1 MNAGK
6 ATAPGYFQITYEL
19 LSNFYTLK
27 EFIQPCEVILSDEK
41 SVRANCGVFGIFN
54 HPKSAIMTYYGLHA
68 LQHRGQEAA
77 GIVAAEYLPHD
88 NKYRFNVHKGHGLV
102 LSVFDE
108 DTLLNTLKGN
118 SAIGHNRYSTTG
130 SSHKRNNIQPF
141 KVNYKDGNLA
151 LAHNGNLTNANFLR
165 KMLQDEGT
173 IFQTTTDTEI
183 MLHLLARSKEDSFIE
198 KLLDVFR
205 QVRGSYSVVIL
216 TDDKLVA
223 ARDPYGVRPFVLGK
237 LEGSYIFASET
248 TSLDILNAEYIRDVE
263 PGEIIVIDNDVVETG
278 KVKSYFIEKVS
289 KFKHCIFE
297 YIYFSRPDSQIFEEK
312 VDKVRRRIGANLA
325 IESPPPDKN
334 NPEDESEKKVII
346 INVPDSS
353 NTATLGYFN
362 ESVKKTKNIKHEIGL
377 IRSHYVGRTFIE
389 PGQDHRQMKV
399 KTKFNIV
406 KGVLANRKVVIVD
419 DSIVR
424 GTTLKL
430 LVDLIKQANPKEI
443 HLRITS
449 PPIVSPCYYGMD
461 FPSRE
466 ELIANSFNGDTE
478 EIRKSLGVDSLKYM
492 TVESLLN
499 SVPRTSEKTDYCT
512 ACFTKN
518 YPIPIEIETESDK
531 SKFDE

>member
-1 MNAGK
+1 M
-6 ATAPGYFQITYEL
+6 
-19 LSNFYTLK
+19 K
-27 EFIQPCEVILSDEK
+27 EFIQPESIYLSDDK

-68 LQHRGQEAA
+68 LQHRGQESA
-77 GIVAAEYLPHD
+77 GIVTSEFISD
-88 NKYRFNVHKGHGLV
+88 INKYRFNVHKGHGLV

-108 DTLLNTLKGN
+108 DTLVNILKGN

-130 SSHKRNNIQPF
+130 SSHKINNIQPF

-173 IFQTTTDTEI
+173 IFQTSTDTEI
-183 MLHLLARSKEDSFIE
+183 ILHLLARSKEEDFIH
-198 KLLDVFR
+198 KVLDVFR

-216 TDDKLVA
+216 TDDKLIA
-223 ARDPYGVRPFVLGK
+223 ARDPYGVRPFVMGK
-237 LEGSYIFASET
+237 LDGSYIFASET
-248 TSLDILNAEYIRDVE
+248 TSLDILNADYVRDVE
-263 PGEIIVIDNDVVETG
+263 PGEIIVIDSDVIKTG
-278 KVKSYFIEKVS
+278 NVKSYFIEKVS
-289 KFKHCIFE
+289 KYKHCIFE

-312 VDKVRRRIGANLA
+312 VDKVRRKIGAALA
-325 IESPPPDKN
+325 IENPPPDKDDPN
-334 NPEDESEKKVII
+334 DDKEKKVII

-362 ESVKKTKNIKHEIGL
+362 ECVKKTKNIKHEIGL

-389 PGQDHRQMKV
+389 PGQDQRQMKV
-399 KTKFNIV
+399 KTKFNVV

-430 LVDLIKQANPKEI
+430 LVDLIKQAKPKEI

-449 PPIVSPCYYGMD
+449 PPIISPCYYGMD
-461 FPSRE
+461 FPSEE
-466 ELIANSFNGDTE
+466 ELIANQFNGDVE
-478 EIRKSLGVDSLKYM
+478 AIRKSLGVESLNYLS
-492 TVESLLN
+492 VESLLE
-499 SVPRTSEKTDYCT
+499 SVPKTTEKTDYCT

-518 YPIPIEIETESDK
+518 YPIPIEIETDK
-531 SKFDE
+531 AKFDE